1 MVNFLFSISKDKL
14 SACQKWYKK
23 NGPTPRRKQGGG
35 WRACARSLSLDDI
48 NRIYHFIDN
57 YAEQHA
63 LALPGRVPGYKRSDL
78 RLLPSDSTKAGIWR
92 NAYKPATVAAG
103 EHLIY
108 RHIIL
113 CFKNN
118 IEIKDTVGRLRLSC
132 RFSEQKIYNNY

>member
-1 MVNFLFSISKDKL
+1 MSPPSSVIKMITSILYHISDRVNFLFSISKDKL
-14 SACQKWYKK
+14 SACQKWYKE
-23 NGPTPRRKQGGG
+23 NGLTPRRKQSGG
-35 WRACARSLSLDDI
+35 WRDCARSLTLEDV

-108 RHIIL
+108 RQINNNKIL
-113 CFKNN
+113 CF
-118 IEIKDTVGRLRLSC
+118 
-132 RFSEQKIYNNY
+132 